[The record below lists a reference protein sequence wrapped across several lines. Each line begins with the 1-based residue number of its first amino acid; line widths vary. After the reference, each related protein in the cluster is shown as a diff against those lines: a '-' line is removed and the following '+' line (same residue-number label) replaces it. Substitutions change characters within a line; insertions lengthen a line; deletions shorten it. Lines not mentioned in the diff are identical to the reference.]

1 LRLKTHHQLSN
12 RMTLISLLM
21 PPSIL
26 LLLKRATFLK

>member
-21 PPSIL
+21 PPFHFVV
-26 LLLKRATFLK
+26 AF

>member
-21 PPSIL
+21 PPFHFVV
-26 LLLKRATFLK
+26 A